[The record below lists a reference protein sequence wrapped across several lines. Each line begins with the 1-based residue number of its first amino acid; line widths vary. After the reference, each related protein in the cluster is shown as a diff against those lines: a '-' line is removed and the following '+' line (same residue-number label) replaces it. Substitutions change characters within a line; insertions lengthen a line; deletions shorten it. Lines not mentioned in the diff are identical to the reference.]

1 MRNAMVAFLFFLLC
15 SGVSLAQN
23 PVREQSQPEQ
33 VSVAKQSDLME
44 HSGMQA
50 PKAIPS
56 VKLLRFQEIPV
67 GILLDNAV
75 LDNQRTASPLLT
87 EPQTHQ
93 AAARSGDVAVN
104 TSEQATGTSTP
115 EQH

>member
-1 MRNAMVAFLFFLLC
+1 MCNPTVAVLFFLVLC

-23 PVREQSQPEQ
+23 SVREQSQPEQ
-33 VSVAKQSDLME
+33 IPVAKQSDLME
-44 HSGMQA
+44 HSGMQV

-75 LDNQRTASPLLT
+75 LDELRTASLLPT
-87 EPQTHQ
+87 EQQTQ
-93 AAARSGDVAVN
+93 QRTRSGDGAAN
-104 TSEQATGTSTP
+104 TSEEAMGGPTP
-115 EQH
+115 GQH

>member
-1 MRNAMVAFLFFLLC
+1 MRKAMVAFLFLLLC
-15 SGVSLAQN
+15 SGVSLAQD

-33 VSVAKQSDLME
+33 IPVAKQSDLME
-44 HSGMQA
+44 HSGMQV

-75 LDNQRTASPLLT
+75 LDELRTAGPLPT
-87 EPQTHQ
+87 EQQTHQ
-93 AAARSGDVAVN
+93 ATARSGDVAVH
-104 TSEQATGTSTP
+104 TSEQTK
-115 EQH
+115 